1 MHDNGVRAVRV
12 LIDQLVTSD
21 RPDLQR
27 AAQRKHP
34 DVKFDSFDFLS
45 AARSI
50 GAALDRAWPD
60 VVVVDQV
67 WLHLSTLLRRIL
79 TSSNHTLPR
88 VVVASRHVDEVFR
101 VQVAHRGFTDYIDL
115 DKPADDLVVQLRE
128 IHTVGSRHID
138 DKFWASVPLPSVVND
153 LSNTA
158 HDDLDREILGL
169 ICVGMQDAD
178 IASVVHLSTQTVKNR
193 ISAMLERSGMRNR
206 TQLAWMHANQVVGD
220 AVSRSLGYQGR
231 RSDASTGTT
240 HLRRMPSAERTA
252 S

>member
-1 MHDNGVRAVRV
+1 VLNNGVCAVRV
-12 LIDQLVTSD
+12 LIDQLITSD

-60 VVVVDQV
+60 VVVVDRV
-67 WLHLSTLLRRIL
+67 WLHLSSLLHRIL
-79 TSSNHTLPR
+79 TSGGHTLPR
-88 VVVASRHVDEVFR
+88 VVIASRHVDEVFR

-115 DKPADDLVVQLRE
+115 DDPAEDLVVQLCE
-128 IHTVGSRHID
+128 IHAGTTRHTD
-138 DKFWASVPLPSVVND
+138 DKLWASVPLPSVVDD
-153 LSNTA
+153 LDKTPR
-158 HDDLDREILGL
+158 DDLDREILSL
-169 ICVGMQDAD
+169 ICVGMQDVD
-178 IASVVHLSTQTVKNR
+178 IANVVHLSTQTVKNR
-193 ISAMLERSGMRNR
+193 ISAMLERSGLRNR
-206 TQLAWMHANQVVGD
+206 TQLAWMQANQAVGD

-231 RSDASTGTT
+231 RGDTSTVTT